1 MNVPSELKYSKE
13 HEWVRLEGNIATIG
27 ITDFAQS
34 ELGDLVYIDIDTVG
48 QVVKKDDVFGTVE
61 AVKTT
66 SDLFMPVTARVIEVN
81 PAITESGDD
90 NPGLINTDAYGEGW
104 IIRAEIQDE
113 AEFAQMLDASAY
125 LELIG

>member
-113 AEFAQMLDASAY
+113 DEFAQMLDASAY